1 MQTKNRCCLLDRCN
15 AVSEIFGCNG
25 FKVELVIG
33 REFPEN
39 FQIDL
44 FGFLLGSSLRIPPV
58 TGCCTSRRYE
68 SA

>member
-44 FGFLLGSSLRIPPV
+44 FCWARAKNSAGDGLLYV
-58 TGCCTSRRYE
+58 TKI
-68 SA
+68 

>member
-44 FGFLLGSSLRIPPV
+44 FGFLLGSS
-58 TGCCTSRRYE
+58 SEFRR
-68 SA
+68 